1 MTPSSRRKLGLT
13 FMIVPPVCIIA
24 APILFTIVNFVLS
37 SIASPD
43 GSGGAMMIARLVN
56 VLLGFVGI
64 IGLVGLFTL
73 LPIGLYLF
81 FSTPKATV
89 PPQAPPQV

>member
-1 MTPSSRRKLGLT
+1 
-13 FMIVPPVCIIA
+13 MIVPPVCIVA

-37 SIASPD
+37 SLVSVD
-43 GSGGAMMIARLVN
+43 GGRGALIVARLVN

-64 IGLVGLFTL
+64 IGLVGIFTL

-81 FSTPKATV
+81 FSTPKEAV